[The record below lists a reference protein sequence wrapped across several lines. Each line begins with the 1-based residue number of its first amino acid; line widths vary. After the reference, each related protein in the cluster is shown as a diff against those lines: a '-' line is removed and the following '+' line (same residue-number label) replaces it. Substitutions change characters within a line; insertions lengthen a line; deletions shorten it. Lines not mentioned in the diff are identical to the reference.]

1 MDFFQSALNKL
12 PNLLPLVVW
21 HDAVSHFYHNF
32 QFYLFTH
39 ISLWTYFLR
48 PWLNL
53 FNEKPYILTPVCLLT
68 GATEYMNGKY
78 AYGSCSYDTKLYE
91 LSTLLPALHVD
102 IFISHSHLLAM
113 IKTDKLFSNTNI
125 CCGQFQFTCA
135 SKSHDGKCYIWQKAL
150 IAI

>member
-39 ISLWTYFLR
+39 ISLWTFFTSLIKF
-48 PWLNL
+48 
-53 FNEKPYILTPVCLLT
+53 FNEKPHILAPVCLLT

-78 AYGSCSYDTKLYE
+78 AYDTKLYM
-91 LSTLLPALHVD
+91 LSTLLPASHVD

-135 SKSHDGKCYIWQKAL
+135 SKSHYVKCYIWQKAL
-150 IAI
+150 MAI